1 MTNKKRLKIGT
12 ASQARRAANRIA
24 NLVLNGE
31 LDPKAANTIL
41 YSINVVLGSIR
52 ADEQNARI
60 ETLEKQIDAIEG
72 EYVK

>member
-72 EYVK
+72 DYVK